1 MGLFKKAVDIG
12 FIGPSI
18 ASKVLTGKSLGSH
31 AEKALGSLTGAGDAA
46 PQFQPDIAELKE
58 DIGAVRSARDA
69 PIEGIRKSA
78 QIGLDR
84 AGQDLNQSLGQINAG
99 SMGRFR
105 GMQDAI
111 AESGGLD
118 AGTTERLA
126 RQQMRDSTMGQQ
138 AALSQFGDLRSDIT
152 MTDMAGQEAR
162 KDKALFSMPQLSAI
176 PAQIQNE
183 AAAANMRAKALA
195 DANQKGKMGGIGSL
209 IGAGAGFAMGG
220 PMGAMM
226 GAGVGKGIFSS

>member
-1 MGLFKKAVDIG
+1 MGIFKSAVNVGLDPFTGGASLFK
-12 FIGPSI
+12 FN
-18 ASKVLTGKSLGSH
+18 GKSAGDI
-31 AEKALGSLTGAGDAA
+31 AQKALGLDPKEA
-46 PQFQPDIAELKE
+46 PQSNPDIAELE
-58 DIGAVRSARDA
+58 ADIGKVRGARDT
-69 PIEGIRKSA
+69 PITGVRQSG
-78 QIGLDR
+78 QIALDR
-84 AGQDLNQSLGQINAG
+84 AGQDLNQSLGQISAG

-105 GMQDAI
+105 SMQDAI

-152 MTDMAGQEAR
+152 MADIAGQEAR
-162 KDKALFSMPQLSAI
+162 QDKALFSMPQLSAI

-195 DANQKGKMGGIGSL
+195 DANQKGKMGSIGSL

-220 PMGAMM
+220 PMGAMV
-226 GAGVGKGIFSS
+226 GSGIGKGIFSS